1 MLLQDAESSYD
12 DDIFEVEEQ
21 AASGSDEEEVESEAD
36 ASASGEEEV
45 PVARAAPGA
54 SGKGVLY
61 TLNWCNTC
69 GICCYL
75 LCRFCH
81 SVCSSIVLQHVH
93 GTFVAATGGKT
104 VKKQEELVSSI
115 DSESDQAESEEYQ
128 EDFED
133 DEEQQVAAPA
143 VSKKNR
149 VQSGS
154 QNAPGR
160 KV

>member
-1 MLLQDAESSYD
+1 MILVVFAVICS
-12 DDIFEVEEQ
+12 
-21 AASGSDEEEVESEAD
+21 AD
-36 ASASGEEEV
+36 FAIQSV
-45 PVARAAPGA
+45 PA
-54 SGKGVLY
+54 
-61 TLNWCNTC
+61 
-69 GICCYL
+69 
-75 LCRFCH
+75 F
-81 SVCSSIVLQHVH
+81 VLQHVH

-143 VSKKNR
+143 VSKKKG